1 MIDNIKIYKAINKGS
16 IGMRVMIPRIQ
27 TELLQNGYIMFDRV
41 KMQIRIGTI
50 ADQKPYKLTKLNK
63 QGDYGFVITLKDID
77 NLDEYLGEYELEEIG
92 KSGVFQLYKI

>member
-63 QGDYGFVITLKDID
+63 PIAWQKGGYSDINGREMYYEHLKESI
-77 NLDEYLGEYELEEIG
+77 
-92 KSGVFQLYKI
+92 